1 MLFCLENDS
10 NIIFNNYCQL
20 FFLYFFLAHLREK
33 FELYSVQCTEY
44 TDKIFQKYVKL
55 YTMNFFYRKF

>member
-20 FFLYFFLAHLREK
+20 FFLYFFLAHLRET

-44 TDKIFQKYVKL
+44 TDQIFQKYVKL